1 MKKIFLIATAVLCTL
16 ALFAQPK
23 LRKDNIDEI
32 LKALTLEEKATL
44 LVGGGWGS
52 MTAGS
57 LTASNESLVSGAA
70 GTTRAIPRLG
80 IPVTVVA
87 DGPAGLRINPTRPGT
102 DATFYCTGFPVG
114 TVLASTWNMPLVEQ
128 LTTAMGNEVK
138 EYGVDVLLAPGQ
150 NLHRN
155 PLCGRNFEYFSED
168 PLLSG
173 KTSAAYIR
181 GVQSNGVGVS
191 AKHFAAND
199 QEVNRQQNDSRI
211 NPRALRELYLKGFE
225 IAVREADPWTVMS
238 SYNKLNGE
246 FTQQSYDLL
255 TTVLRDEWGFKG
267 IVMTDWGNKQG
278 TVAAVK
284 AGNDLME
291 PGMENEIE
299 RIVAG
304 VKDGSI
310 SQAELDR
317 NVRNMLQ
324 YIVRTPRFQGY
335 KYSNKPDLKAHAKL
349 VHEATA
355 EGFVLLENNGVLPL
369 KDVKKVALYGTG
381 SYDFIAGGTGSG
393 NVNKAYVRNVAEGFK
408 ANGIEVDADIQQ
420 WYEQYITFT
429 KTQLRNNAPAD
440 GLGILLGDPVVPE
453 MEISRSF
460 IEKKLNTTDFAVLT
474 ISRNAGEGDDRKATD
489 GDWTLTGQER
499 ELLQTLAD
507 VYHAAG
513 KKLVVVLN
521 IGGVIETAS
530 WKHIPD
536 AILLA
541 WTPGQEGGLAVAD
554 VLCGAS
560 NPSGKLPMTFP
571 VSYFDIPSSFNF
583 PFNYKG
589 GNSIDMAAL
598 LGMGTKRRNPVK
610 DIDYTDYAEGI
621 WVGYRYF
628 ATAGKPVSYPFG
640 YGLSYTTFFYS
651 KPAVKVDKNGKVTA
665 TVTVT
670 NTGKVAG
677 KEVVELYVTA
687 PDGGL
692 VKPVFELKGFAK
704 TKELRPGAS
713 ETVTIT
719 IDPYTL
725 ASFNETTSVWETAAG
740 NYTVHFGA
748 SSADIRCAAAF
759 KLAKPQSW
767 PVHRVLLPAEPVKEI
782 SVK

>member
-1 MKKIFLIATAVLCTL
+1 MKKIFLIMTAVLCTISL
-16 ALFAQPK
+16 SAQPK
-23 LRKDNIDEI
+23 LRADNIDEV
-32 LKALTLEEKATL
+32 LKAMTLEEKATL

-57 LTASNESLVSGAA
+57 MTASSETLVSGAA
-70 GTTRAIPRLG
+70 GTTRPVDRLG

-102 DATFYCTGFPVG
+102 DKTFYCTGFPVG

-173 KTSAAYIR
+173 KTSAAYVR

-191 AKHFAAND
+191 IKHFAANS
-199 QEVNRQQNDSRI
+199 QEVNRQQNDARI

-225 IAVREADPWTVMS
+225 IAVKESDPWTVMS
-238 SYNKLNGE
+238 SYNKLNGT
-246 FTQQSYDLL
+246 FTQQSHELL
-255 TTVLRDEWGFKG
+255 TTVLRDEWGFGG
-267 IVMTDWGNKQG
+267 IVMTDWGNKEG
-278 TVAAVK
+278 TVAAVN

-299 RIVAG
+299 RIIAG
-304 VKDGSI
+304 VKDGRI
-310 SQAELDR
+310 SQEQLDA
-317 NVRNMLQ
+317 NVRRMLE
-324 YIVRTPRFQGY
+324 YIVRTPRFQHY
-335 KYSNKPDLKAHAKL
+335 KFSNKPDLKAHAKL
-349 VHEATA
+349 VREATS
-355 EGFVLLENNGVLPL
+355 EGLVLLENNGVLPFAN
-369 KDVKKVALYGTG
+369 VKKVALYGTG

-393 NVNKAYVRNVAEGFK
+393 NVNKAYVRNIAEGFK
-408 ANGIEVDADIQQ
+408 ANGLDVDADIQT

-429 KTQLRNNAPAD
+429 KTQLRNNGAD
-440 GLGILLGDPVVPE
+440 NGLGILLGDPVVPE
-453 MEISRSF
+453 MQISRAF
-460 IEKKLNTTDFAVLT
+460 IEKKLPVTDVAVLT
-474 ISRNAGEGDDRKATD
+474 ISRNAGEGDDRKAAD

-499 ELLQTLAD
+499 ELMQTLAD

-513 KKLVVVLN
+513 KQFVVVLN

-554 VLCGAS
+554 VLCGAA

-571 VSYFDIPSSFNF
+571 ISYFDIPSSFNF
-583 PFNYKG
+583 PHNYRG
-589 GNSIDMAAL
+589 GNSIDLAAL
-598 LGMGTKRRNPVK
+598 MGGTVSRRPIK
-610 DIDYTDYAEGI
+610 DVTYTDYAEGI

-640 YGLSYTTFFYS
+640 YGLSYTSFSYT
-651 KPAVKVDKNGKVTA
+651 KPVVKVEKDGTVKA

-677 KEVVELYVTA
+677 KEIVELYVTA

-692 VKPVFELKGFAK
+692 VKPVYELKGFAK
-704 TKELRPGAS
+704 TKELKPGKS
-713 ETVTIT
+713 ETLTIT

-725 ASFNETTSVWETAAG
+725 ASFNENTSAWETAAG
-740 NYTVHFGA
+740 NYTAHFGA
-748 SSADIRCAAAF
+748 SSADIRCDVPF

-767 PVHRVLLPAEPVKEI
+767 PVNRVLLPAEPVKEI
-782 SVK
+782 AVK

>member
-1 MKKIFLIATAVLCTL
+1 MKKIFLFLTAVLCTVS
-16 ALFAQPK
+16 LFAQPK
-23 LRKDNIDEI
+23 LRTDNIDEI
-32 LKALTLEEKATL
+32 VKALTLEEKATL

-57 LTASNESLVSGAA
+57 MTASSETLVSGAA
-70 GTTRAIPRLG
+70 GTTRPVERLG

-87 DGPAGLRINPTRPGT
+87 DGPAGLRINPTRQGT
-102 DATFYCTGFPVG
+102 DKTFYCTGFPVG

-173 KTSAAYIR
+173 KTSAAYVR
-181 GVQSNGVGVS
+181 GIQSNGVGVS
-191 AKHFAAND
+191 IKHFAANS

-211 NPRALRELYLKGFE
+211 NVRALRELYLKGFE
-225 IAVREADPWTVMS
+225 IAVKEADPWTVMS
-238 SYNKLNGE
+238 SYNKINGT
-246 FTQQSYDLL
+246 FTQQSRDLL
-255 TTVLRDEWGFKG
+255 TTVLRDEWGFGG
-267 IVMTDWGNKQG
+267 IVMTDWGNKEG
-278 TVAAVK
+278 TVAAVN

-291 PGMENEIE
+291 PGMDNEIQ
-299 RIVAG
+299 RIIAG

-310 SQAELDR
+310 SQEQLDV
-317 NVRNMLQ
+317 NVRRMLE
-324 YIVRTPRFQGY
+324 YIVRTPRFQKY

-355 EGFVLLENNGVLPL
+355 EGFVLLENNGALPL

-408 ANGIEVDADIQQ
+408 ANGLEVDADIQL
-420 WYEQYITFT
+420 WYEQFIALK
-429 KTQLRNNAPAD
+429 KTELRNNAQG

-460 IEKKLNTTDFAVLT
+460 LEKKQAQSDVAVLT
-474 ISRNAGEGDDRKATD
+474 ISRNAGEGDDRKAAD
-489 GDWTLTGQER
+489 GDWTLTGTER
-499 ELLQTLAD
+499 ELLQSLAD
-507 VYHAAG
+507 IYHANG
-513 KKLVVVLN
+513 KKLIVVLN

-554 VLCGAS
+554 VICGAT

-571 VSYFDIPSSFNF
+571 VSYLDIPSSYNF

-589 GNSIDMAAL
+589 GNSIDLMAL
-598 LGMGTKRRNPVK
+598 LGGGSMRRQLVK
-610 DIDYTDYAEGI
+610 DVDYTDYAEGI

-640 YGLSYTTFFYS
+640 YGKSYTTFEYS
-651 KPAVKVDKNGKVTA
+651 KPAVKVEKDGTVKA
-665 TVTVT
+665 TVKVT
-670 NTGKVAG
+670 NTGSVAG

-704 TKELRPGAS
+704 TKNLKPGAS
-713 ETVTIT
+713 ETITVT

-725 ASFNETTSVWETAAG
+725 ASFNEATSAWETAAG

-748 SSADIRCAAAF
+748 SSADIRATVPF
-759 KLAKPQSW
+759 KVAKPQSW
-767 PVHRVLLPAEPVKEI
+767 PVHNVLLPAEPVKEI

>member
-1 MKKIFLIATAVLCTL
+1 MKKNFLLLTAMLCTL
-16 ALFAQPK
+16 SLFAQPK
-23 LRKDNIDEI
+23 LRTDNIDEI
-32 LKALTLEEKATL
+32 LKAMTLEEKATL

-57 LTASNESLVSGAA
+57 MTASSETLVSGAA
-70 GTTRAIPRLG
+70 GTTRPIPRLG
-80 IPVTVVA
+80 VPVTVVA

-102 DATFYCTGFPVG
+102 DKTFYCTGFPVG

-128 LTTAMGNEVK
+128 LTAAMGNEVK

-173 KTSAAYIR
+173 KTSAAYVR

-191 AKHFAAND
+191 IKHYAANS
-199 QEVNRQQNDSRI
+199 QEVNRQQNDARI

-225 IAVREADPWTVMS
+225 IAVKESDPWTVMS
-238 SYNKLNGE
+238 SYNKLNGT
-246 FTQQSYDLL
+246 FTQQSRDLL
-255 TTVLRDEWGFKG
+255 TTVLRDEWGFGG
-267 IVMTDWGNKQG
+267 IVMTDWGNKEG
-278 TVAAVK
+278 TVAAVN

-299 RIVAG
+299 RIIAG
-304 VKDGSI
+304 VKDGRI
-310 SQAELDR
+310 SQEQLDA
-317 NVRNMLQ
+317 NVRRMLE
-324 YIVRTPRFQGY
+324 YIVRTPRFQNY

-349 VHEATA
+349 VREATS
-355 EGFVLLENNGVLPL
+355 EGLILLENNGVLPL

-393 NVNKAYVRNVAEGFK
+393 NVNKAYVRNIAEGFK
-408 ANGIEVDADIQQ
+408 ANDLEVDADIQT

-429 KTQLRNNAPAD
+429 KTQLRNNGAD
-440 GLGILLGDPVVPE
+440 NGLGILLGDPVVPE
-453 MEISRSF
+453 MEISRAF
-460 IEKKLNTTDFAVLT
+460 IEKKLPVTDVAVLT
-474 ISRNAGEGDDRKATD
+474 ISRNAGEGDDRKAAD

-499 ELLQTLAD
+499 QLMQTLAD

-536 AILLA
+536 AVLLA

-554 VLCGAS
+554 VLCGAA

-583 PFNYKG
+583 PHNYKG
-589 GNSIDMAAL
+589 GNSIDLMAL
-598 LGMGTKRRNPVK
+598 LGGGNGRRRMVK

-628 ATAGKPVSYPFG
+628 QTAGKAVSYPFG
-640 YGLSYTTFFYS
+640 YGLSYTTFAYTM
-651 KPAVKVDKNGKVTA
+651 PAVKVAKDGTVTA

-677 KEVVELYVTA
+677 KEIVELYVTA

-692 VKPVFELKGFAK
+692 VKPVYELKGFAK
-704 TKELRPGAS
+704 TKVLEPGAS
-713 ETVTIT
+713 QTLAIT

-725 ASFNETTSVWETAAG
+725 ASFNEKASAWETAAG
-740 NYTVHFGA
+740 TYTVHFGA
-748 SSADIRCAAAF
+748 SAADIRGKASF

-767 PVHRVLLPAEPVKEI
+767 PVHPVLLPAEPVQEI
-782 SVK
+782 AVK

>member
-1 MKKIFLIATAVLCTL
+1 M
-16 ALFAQPK
+16 
-23 LRKDNIDEI
+23 
-32 LKALTLEEKATL
+32 
-44 LVGGGWGS
+44 
-52 MTAGS
+52 
-57 LTASNESLVSGAA
+57 
-70 GTTRAIPRLG
+70 
-80 IPVTVVA
+80 
-87 DGPAGLRINPTRPGT
+87 
-102 DATFYCTGFPVG
+102 
-114 TVLASTWNMPLVEQ
+114 
-128 LTTAMGNEVK
+128 
-138 EYGVDVLLAPGQ
+138 
-150 NLHRN
+150 
-155 PLCGRNFEYFSED
+155 
-168 PLLSG
+168 
-173 KTSAAYIR
+173 
-181 GVQSNGVGVS
+181 
-191 AKHFAAND
+191 
-199 QEVNRQQNDSRI
+199 
-211 NPRALRELYLKGFE
+211 
-225 IAVREADPWTVMS
+225 
-238 SYNKLNGE
+238 
-246 FTQQSYDLL
+246 
-255 TTVLRDEWGFKG
+255 
-267 IVMTDWGNKQG
+267 
-278 TVAAVK
+278 
-284 AGNDLME
+284 
-291 PGMENEIE
+291 
-299 RIVAG
+299 
-304 VKDGSI
+304 
-310 SQAELDR
+310 
-317 NVRNMLQ
+317 
-324 YIVRTPRFQGY
+324 
-335 KYSNKPDLKAHAKL
+335 
-349 VHEATA
+349 
-355 EGFVLLENNGVLPL
+355 
-369 KDVKKVALYGTG
+369 
-381 SYDFIAGGTGSG
+381 
-393 NVNKAYVRNVAEGFK
+393 
-408 ANGIEVDADIQQ
+408 
-420 WYEQYITFT
+420 
-429 KTQLRNNAPAD
+429 
-440 GLGILLGDPVVPE
+440 
-453 MEISRSF
+453 
-460 IEKKLNTTDFAVLT
+460 LT

-640 YGLSYTTFFYS
+640 YGLSYTTFAYS

-725 ASFNETTSVWETAAG
+725 ASFNETTSAWETAAG

-748 SSADIRCAAAF
+748 SSADIRGAATF